1 VKSLALLLALTALG
15 GAKPTVYAA
24 ASLTDVLPRI
34 QPAARYQFAG
44 SDQLAYQIQQ
54 GAPADLFLA
63 ASPKYPDQLYA
74 QGLVEKPVVFATN
87 RVVLIVP
94 RANPARIMSVYDLR
108 RDGIK
113 LVIGAK
119 GVPIGDYTRKLLAN
133 LGLSSVLSNVVSE
146 EDDVKLVVAKV
157 ALGEADAGFV
167 YRTDVKPVGTKV
179 LRIGIPAAGQPT
191 VAYEAAIVKAGSHKA
206 EARALLRRLLAPA
219 GRERLRDA
227 GFGLP

>member
-1 VKSLALLLALTALG
+1 VKALALLLGLVALG
-15 GAKPTVYAA
+15 GAKPSVYAA
-24 ASLTDVLPRI
+24 ASLTEVLPRI

-54 GAPADLFLA
+54 GASADLFLA

-74 QGLVEKPVVFATN
+74 QGLVERPVVFATN
-87 RVVLIVP
+87 TVVLIVP
-94 RANPARIMSVYDLR
+94 RANPARIRSVYDLQR
-108 RDGIK
+108 KGIK

-133 LGLSSVLSNVVSE
+133 LDLTSVLENVVSE

-179 LRIGIPAAGQPT
+179 YRIALPAKAQPT
-191 VAYEAAIVKAGSHKA
+191 VAYEGAIVKAGSHKT
-206 EARALLRRLLAPA
+206 EARALLRRLLSPT
-219 GRERLRDA
+219 GRTRLRDA